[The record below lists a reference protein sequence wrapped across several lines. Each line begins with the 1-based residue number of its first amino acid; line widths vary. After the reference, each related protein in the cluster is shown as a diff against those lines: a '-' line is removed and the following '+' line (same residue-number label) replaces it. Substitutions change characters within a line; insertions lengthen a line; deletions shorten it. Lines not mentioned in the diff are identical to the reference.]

1 MRNVSRLVD
10 LNSAGS
16 ALNWPS
22 HSGLI
27 SSSGSQLGLGVQI
40 ARYARSFWSSASN
53 VSTLCSQK
61 LTWDYKN
68 LTRPRRY
75 RAVPF
80 QYSPQRPLAEPCADL
95 DRLRVFRLDVDH
107 LGSLLVKL
115 LLLCQQ
121 TPLYVPPGSAR
132 EPHHR

>member
-53 VSTLCSQK
+53 VSTLCSK
-61 LTWDYKN
+61 EGTVTDGGVPTSCKAA
-68 LTRPRRY
+68 RRAE
-75 RAVPF
+75 RAQLLPPSDRSSK
-80 QYSPQRPLAEPCADL
+80 SPARTYL
-95 DRLRVFRLDVDH
+95 DGL
-107 LGSLLVKL
+107 
-115 LLLCQQ
+115 
-121 TPLYVPPGSAR
+121 
-132 EPHHR
+132 